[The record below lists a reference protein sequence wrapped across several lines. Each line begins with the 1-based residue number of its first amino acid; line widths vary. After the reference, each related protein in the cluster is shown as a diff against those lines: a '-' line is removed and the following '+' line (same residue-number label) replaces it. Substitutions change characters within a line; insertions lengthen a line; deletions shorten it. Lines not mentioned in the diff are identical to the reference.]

1 MHSRKR
7 AHAQPQTHACTA
19 ANVRMHSRKR
29 ALALAHWRGRD
40 GARAGVNDLFPPASG
55 RKARS
60 EGECESEC
68 GNVGEKERA
77 TQVPTLR
84 EAPA

>member
-7 AHAQPQTHACTA
+7 AH
-19 ANVRMHSRKR
+19 
-29 ALALAHWRGRD
+29 ALAHWRGRD

-60 EGECESEC
+60 EGEC

-77 TQVPTLR
+77 TQVPTHR